1 MGTLMDLGTMDNYYE
16 QIVKKKM
23 PSSTR
28 TAIILGIVLTLIACA
43 GCVIFAAT
51 VPLLV
56 LVAVALL
63 GLAVYLVYYLIANAG
78 IEYEYTFVVG
88 EMRIERIKGQKKRR
102 KVTSFDVKAVDDIGK
117 YHDHETGD
125 KNVDLSKHK
134 LVLRAEENEENE
146 DTYYLIIHDKIRHKP
161 ALLIFSPNDTTLE
174 KLRPFLSV
182 ELKKKFMSIHPST
195 KK

>member
-1 MGTLMDLGTMDNYYE
+1 MGNLMDLGTMDNYYE

-23 PSSTR
+23 PPSTR
-28 TAIILGIVLTLIACA
+28 TAIILGIILTVLAAA
-43 GCVIFAAT
+43 GCVVFAVT
-51 VPLLV
+51 VPLLA

-117 YHDHETGD
+117 YHDPETGD